1 MCQCKMANQKRDR
14 TFSRGRGGLPYS
26 QGDLNRLVDS
36 IVHPLMKGD
45 AKIPARIVDAELHF
59 LIEQDIESSIKK
71 FAKYSLPGLIVD
83 IAKSSGSR
91 SQRKR
96 SKRRNRNR
104 KA

>member
-1 MCQCKMANQKRDR
+1 M
-14 TFSRGRGGLPYS
+14 
-26 QGDLNRLVDS
+26 VDS

-59 LIEQDIESSIKK
+59 LIEQDIESSVKK
-71 FAKYSLPGLIVD
+71 FAKYSLPDLIGD

-91 SQRKR
+91 W
-96 SKRRNRNR
+96 RNKNR